1 MKNNDGYMNAKNWQ
15 QRLGASARRR
25 SKRKLKDQ
33 IEILEAQ
40 LAKEKTKTE
49 KYKKRLH
56 RSKKGSLSKSP
67 RSKVNDL
74 LGRNKVNSPIK
85 RALIFHTSLIEDIK
99 RKYENAK
106 PNRDKQLIAKVI
118 SGNIQKKYKLQKHA
132 QTAFGY
138 SNKRAKYPVDLT
150 NHGRRCVSRNELR
163 KNVTS
168 FFLRDDVSRMTTG
181 RKQTVTLLKKKM
193 QRRLL
198 TDTRKNLHRKFLSEH
213 IGQVSYTSFCRL
225 RPFWVVTPSSS
236 DRDTCLCKKHEN
248 LQFMA
253 NALQS
258 QGLLSSRNIEEMS
271 EATMCDPKAKVCAY
285 GECSECLLTC
295 HPMLKIPGEEN
306 IRLSQWMTEKITKDE
321 KVSTITVKREIT
333 TTQHDLN
340 TDFQERLLHFKRHV
354 FNIKWQFNAYRE
366 LRRSL
371 KHNESLLHIDFSE
384 NYSCKYSQEIQS
396 VHFGGSHQQANLH
409 TGVLYTAGGQAP
421 HTFCSISP
429 SRRHDPVA
437 IWAHLDPILKVVRER
452 HPQVSILHFFS
463 DGPATQYRQ
472 KGNFFY
478 LSTEPYKY
486 GFKEITWNFFEASHG
501 KGAPDGVGGALKRS
515 ADRIMAHGGDIPD
528 AQSLYDKLKSLDTS
542 VELFFVP
549 ERDIESK
556 AQVPAIAA
564 VKGTLRIHQAI
575 SLTPGQMK
583 YRDISCLCKREEG
596 VLDCPCFN
604 LQEVTLAD
612 VPVSS
617 DESPASGKAPDNPRR
632 PAMIEV
638 KHIGEWC
645 VVNYDNEAYPGF
657 IMDAEGHSVKLSVCT
672 AMA

>member
-1 MKNNDGYMNAKNWQ
+1 
-15 QRLGASARRR
+15 
-25 SKRKLKDQ
+25 
-33 IEILEAQ
+33 
-40 LAKEKTKTE
+40 
-49 KYKKRLH
+49 
-56 RSKKGSLSKSP
+56 
-67 RSKVNDL
+67 
-74 LGRNKVNSPIK
+74 
-85 RALIFHTSLIEDIK
+85 
-99 RKYENAK
+99 
-106 PNRDKQLIAKVI
+106 
-118 SGNIQKKYKLQKHA
+118 
-132 QTAFGY
+132 
-138 SNKRAKYPVDLT
+138 
-150 NHGRRCVSRNELR
+150 
-163 KNVTS
+163 
-168 FFLRDDVSRMTTG
+168 
-181 RKQTVTLLKKKM
+181 
-193 QRRLL
+193 
-198 TDTRKNLHRKFLSEH
+198 
-213 IGQVSYTSFCRL
+213 
-225 RPFWVVTPSSS
+225 
-236 DRDTCLCKKHEN
+236 
-248 LQFMA
+248 
-253 NALQS
+253 
-258 QGLLSSRNIEEMS
+258 MS

-285 GECSECLLTC
+285 GEYSECLLTC
-295 HPMLKIPGEEN
+295 HPMLTIPGEEN
-306 IRLSQWMTEKITKDE
+306 IRFSQWMTEKIMKDE
-321 KVSTITVKREIT
+321 KVSTITVK
-333 TTQHDLN
+333 
-340 TDFQERLLHFKRHV
+340 
-354 FNIKWQFNAYRE
+354 
-366 LRRSL
+366 
-371 KHNESLLHIDFSE
+371 SE

-396 VHFGGSHQQANLH
+396 VHFGGSHQQASLH

-501 KGAPDGVGGALKRS
+501 KGAPDGVGGVLKRS
-515 ADRIMAHGGDIPD
+515 ADRIVAHGGDIPD

-556 AQVPAIAA
+556 TQVPAIAA

-657 IMDAEGHSVKLSVCT
+657 IMDAEGHSVKVKCMHRNGINKFHWPSPREDICWYYDWHILCLIPEPQALNKRSVQIE
-672 AMA
+672 ASAWKYVEEQLQK

>member
-1 MKNNDGYMNAKNWQ
+1 MCFR
-15 QRLGASARRR
+15 QRRQGESIRRS
-25 SKRKLKDQ
+25 SKRKLKKQ
-33 IEILEAQ
+33 IKILEAQ

-49 KYKKRLH
+49 KYKKRFH
-56 RSKKGSLSKSP
+56 RAKKESASKSP
-67 RSKVNDL
+67 RAKVKAL
-74 LGRNKVNSPIK
+74 LGCQKVNSPIK
-85 RALIFHTSLIEDIK
+85 RALLFHTSLIEDI
-99 RKYENAK
+99 RSKYENAK
-106 PNRDKQLIAKVI
+106 TNREKQLIAKVV
-118 SGNIQKKYKLQKHA
+118 SGNILNKYKLQKHA
-132 QTAFGY
+132 QTYFGY
-138 SNKRAKYPVDLT
+138 SKKRAKYPVDLT
-150 NHGRRCVSRNELR
+150 YHGRRCVSRNEIR
-163 KNVTS
+163 KKVTS

-181 RKQTVTLLKKKM
+181 RKQTVTRLKKKM
-193 QRRLL
+193 QKRLL
-198 TDTRKNLHRKFLSEH
+198 TDTMKNLHRRFLSEH
-213 IGQVSYTSFCRL
+213 IGHMSYTSFCRL

-271 EATMCDPKAKVCAY
+271 EVTMCDPKAKVCAY
-285 GECSECLLTC
+285 GECSKCLLTC
-295 HPMLKIPGEEN
+295 HPMLKTPGEGK

-333 TTQHDLN
+333 TKEHDLN
-340 TDFQERLLHFKRHV
+340 TDFQERLLHFRRHV
-354 FNIKWQFNAYRE
+354 FNIKWQFDAYRE

-384 NYSCKYSQEIQS
+384 NYSCKYSEEIQS
-396 VHFGGSHQQANLH
+396 VHFGGSHQQASLH
-409 TGVLYTAGGQAP
+409 TGVLYTAGEQAP

-437 IWAHLDPILKVVRER
+437 IWAHLDPVLKVVRER

-515 ADRIMAHGGDIPD
+515 ADRIVAHGGDIPD
-528 AQSLYDKLKSLDTS
+528 AQSLYEKLKSLDTS

-556 AQVPAIAA
+556 
-564 VKGTLRIHQAI
+564 T
-575 SLTPGQMK
+575 
-583 YRDISCLCKREEG
+583 
-596 VLDCPCFN
+596 
-604 LQEVTLAD
+604 
-612 VPVSS
+612 
-617 DESPASGKAPDNPRR
+617 
-632 PAMIEV
+632 EV
-638 KHIGEWC
+638 KAIIHYPMQPIVLLSRFLSHPDYRLVLSNLIFSC
-645 VVNYDNEAYPGF
+645 VV
-657 IMDAEGHSVKLSVCT
+657 VKLNVL
-672 AMA
+672 MFDFPPPHYRYLQ

>member
-1 MKNNDGYMNAKNWQ
+1 
-15 QRLGASARRR
+15 
-25 SKRKLKDQ
+25 
-33 IEILEAQ
+33 
-40 LAKEKTKTE
+40 
-49 KYKKRLH
+49 
-56 RSKKGSLSKSP
+56 
-67 RSKVNDL
+67 
-74 LGRNKVNSPIK
+74 
-85 RALIFHTSLIEDIK
+85 
-99 RKYENAK
+99 
-106 PNRDKQLIAKVI
+106 
-118 SGNIQKKYKLQKHA
+118 
-132 QTAFGY
+132 
-138 SNKRAKYPVDLT
+138 
-150 NHGRRCVSRNELR
+150 
-163 KNVTS
+163 
-168 FFLRDDVSRMTTG
+168 
-181 RKQTVTLLKKKM
+181 
-193 QRRLL
+193 
-198 TDTRKNLHRKFLSEH
+198 
-213 IGQVSYTSFCRL
+213 
-225 RPFWVVTPSSS
+225 
-236 DRDTCLCKKHEN
+236 
-248 LQFMA
+248 
-253 NALQS
+253 
-258 QGLLSSRNIEEMS
+258 MS

-295 HPMLKIPGEEN
+295 HPMLTIPGEEN
-306 IRLSQWMTEKITKDE
+306 IRFSQWMTEKITKDE

-396 VHFGGSHQQANLH
+396 VHFGGSHQQASLH

-486 GFKEITWNFFEASHG
+486 GFKEITWNFFQASHG
-501 KGAPDGVGGALKRS
+501 KGAPDGVGGVLKRS
-515 ADRIMAHGGDIPD
+515 ADRIVAHRGDIPD

-556 AQVPAIAA
+556 TQVPAIAA

-617 DESPASGKAPDNPRR
+617 DESPAKPQALNKRSVQ
-632 PAMIEV
+632 IEASAWKYV
-638 KHIGEWC
+638 EEQLQK
-645 VVNYDNEAYPGF
+645 
-657 IMDAEGHSVKLSVCT
+657 
-672 AMA
+672 

>member
-1 MKNNDGYMNAKNWQ
+1 MISKGAEIARRYRERRDADPDRRRKYLEKERDKWKKDRETGTKKGVNELSERAKRAKRKKWREAKSQDRARDRASALLQSETPPDSPAAPENQPEQGLSRQ
-15 QRLGASARRR
+15 QRLGASARR
-25 SKRKLKDQ
+25 
-33 IEILEAQ
+33 
-40 LAKEKTKTE
+40 
-49 KYKKRLH
+49 
-56 RSKKGSLSKSP
+56 
-67 RSKVNDL
+67 
-74 LGRNKVNSPIK
+74 
-85 RALIFHTSLIEDIK
+85 
-99 RKYENAK
+99 
-106 PNRDKQLIAKVI
+106 
-118 SGNIQKKYKLQKHA
+118 
-132 QTAFGY
+132 
-138 SNKRAKYPVDLT
+138 
-150 NHGRRCVSRNELR
+150 
-163 KNVTS
+163 
-168 FFLRDDVSRMTTG
+168 
-181 RKQTVTLLKKKM
+181 
-193 QRRLL
+193 
-198 TDTRKNLHRKFLSEH
+198 
-213 IGQVSYTSFCRL
+213 

-271 EATMCDPKAKVCAY
+271 EATMCDPKAK
-285 GECSECLLTC
+285 
-295 HPMLKIPGEEN
+295 
-306 IRLSQWMTEKITKDE
+306 WMTEKITKDE
-321 KVSTITVKREIT
+321 KVSTIIVKREIT
-333 TTQHDLN
+333 TMQHDLN
-340 TDFQERLLHFKRHV
+340 TDFQERLLHFKRPV

-371 KHNESLLHIDFSE
+371 
-384 NYSCKYSQEIQS
+384 
-396 VHFGGSHQQANLH
+396 GSHQQARLH

-429 SRRHDPVA
+429 STRHDPVA

-486 GFKEITWNFFEASHG
+486 GVKEITWHFFEASHG
-501 KGAPDGVGGALKRS
+501 KGAPDGVGGVLKR
-515 ADRIMAHGGDIPD
+515 
-528 AQSLYDKLKSLDTS
+528 
-542 VELFFVP
+542 E
-549 ERDIESK
+549 DIESK
-556 AQVPAIAA
+556 TQVPAIAA

-617 DESPASGKAPDNPRR
+617 DESPASGKAPDNSRR

-657 IMDAEGHSVKLSVCT
+657 IMDAEGHSVKVKCMHRNGINKFHWPSPREDICWYYDWHILCLIPEPQALNKRSVQIE
-672 AMA
+672 ASAWKYVEEQLQK